1 MLIPPN
7 KSDKVSFRAKET
19 ANPPTPKAVISGV
32 IETPNVWRTNKNPNA
47 KIVKLTNPLKIPVE
61 GNDVFESAQTSN
73 KPRTILDDVILIDIT
88 KQDRIILGKY
98 IPNGSGKLASLAAID
113 RDARKNQKTIIELKA
128 LITTSSPF
136 QELLSDNNFI
146 LLKRNRLKT
155 NPKNVPITTIPI
167 SVTIFICKNSI
178 FYLSWVDY

>member
-1 MLIPPN
+1 MSLVLYTQPRCGYCDIL
-7 KSDKVSFRAKET
+7 KEKLDKIGEKYYT
-19 ANPPTPKAVISGV
+19 
-32 IETPNVWRTNKNPNA
+32 
-47 KIVKLTNPLKIPVE
+47 
-61 GNDVFESAQTSN
+61 
-73 KPRTILDDVILIDIT
+73 IDIT
-88 KQDRIILGKY
+88 KHDRIILGKY

-178 FYLSWVDY
+178 